1 MKQEKGPLCL
11 LRGVWVKSRGG
22 SEPGFVLREA
32 RNTESD
38 PSRAW
43 LIRRGEGPLSNSYS
57 VWFWPK
63 AVFGLRESH
72 EGSLPVQSMGQPR
85 WGTKGAAK
93 WRKTLSWGK
102 IFIFSQNM
110 QLLSIENDELL
121 WLCFILLCWH
131 AKSNGRSLRWLC
143 SFQAIAACFALILPK
158 MPPFRWCCNDLK
170 LFCCKKC
177 V

>member
-1 MKQEKGPLCL
+1 MKQEKGPVCL
-11 LRGVWVKSRGG
+11 LRGVWVKSRGS

-43 LIRRGEGPLSNSYS
+43 WVRRGEGPLANSYS

-102 IFIFSQNM
+102 ISIFHKMCSCC
-110 QLLSIENDELL
+110 QLRMMSYYDFASSYCADTLNQMGDLYADCVHSRL
-121 WLCFILLCWH
+121 
-131 AKSNGRSLRWLC
+131 SLRVL
-143 SFQAIAACFALILPK
+143 L
-158 MPPFRWCCNDLK
+158 
-170 LFCCKKC
+170 
-177 V
+177 